1 MKLAV
6 LIPAFNEEDSLASV
20 IRSIPQAISAI
31 NSIDVVVIDDGSTD
45 GTAEIARQAGA
56 HVVRH
61 ALNQGVGS
69 AFQSGLRKALELGV
83 DVTVNIDA
91 DGQFS
96 PLDPH
101 AAQVRHQGTQK

>member
-20 IRSIPQAISAI
+20 IRSIPQAISGI
-31 NSIDVVVIDDGSTD
+31 SSIDVVVIDDGSTD

-56 HVVRH
+56 RVVRH
-61 ALNQGVGS
+61 AHNQGVGA

-83 DVTVNIDA
+83 DVIVNIDA
-91 DGQFS
+91 DG
-96 PLDPH
+96 
-101 AAQVRHQGTQK
+101 